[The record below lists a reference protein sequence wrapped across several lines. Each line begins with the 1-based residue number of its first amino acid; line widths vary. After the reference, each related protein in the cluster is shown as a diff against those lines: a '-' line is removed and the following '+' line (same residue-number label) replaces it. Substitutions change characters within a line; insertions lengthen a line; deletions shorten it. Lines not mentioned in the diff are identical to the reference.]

1 MKWKEICEM
10 FEKEET
16 DCARFLLDSIDAE
29 PIIIGRAI
37 FEKTIRGAFQGGL
50 NAALC
55 NPKKLAM
62 IKDALVEDLERERS
76 VKNREERSAAE
87 RAIDLAMERAE
98 RKQEIENDDK
108 AGHR

>member
-16 DCARFLLDSIDAE
+16 ECVKFLMDCIDAE
-29 PIIIGRAI
+29 PIIIGRTV
-37 FEKTIRGAFQGGL
+37 FENTLRGAFQGGL
-50 NAALC
+50 NSALC

-62 IKDALVEDLERERS
+62 IKDALMTDLEREREAKQKS
-76 VKNREERSAAE
+76 EQSIADREREL
-87 RAIDLAMERAE
+87 AIERAE

-108 AGHR
+108 AGRG